1 MRISIQL
8 IASGT
13 SKHSLMPQSRKFAN
27 CEQFEAPDERQIIR
41 MQHLFSNQ
49 LEQGMLVSY
58 GCCQFSTKLRLGK
71 GNHDNSRKA
80 TSRVGRVC
88 IASARL
94 GTQPAIRKQERSS
107 ASSHPFDKIYR
118 HARGWWLMRKDF
130 MSSDSTLPHHR
141 QQRWHRKQDGRQ
153 CRNVKRIFD
162 CHRFDHPREELPWR
176 RQVGVSIFDRRSGKE
191 IHNYEAE
198 TSSVPTKLDTAKRQS
213 APRSR
218 AIYWNI

>member
-1 MRISIQL
+1 MRISMQL

-13 SKHSLMPQSRKFAN
+13 SKYSLVSQSREFAS
-27 CEQFEAPDERQIIR
+27 CEQFEAPDDRQIIR
-41 MQHLFSNQ
+41 MQRLFPNQ
-49 LEQGMLVSY
+49 LGMLVSY
-58 GCCQFSTKLRLGK
+58 GFCQFSTKLRLGK

-80 TSRVGRVC
+80 KSRVGRVC

-107 ASSHPFDKIYR
+107 ASSHPFDKIHR